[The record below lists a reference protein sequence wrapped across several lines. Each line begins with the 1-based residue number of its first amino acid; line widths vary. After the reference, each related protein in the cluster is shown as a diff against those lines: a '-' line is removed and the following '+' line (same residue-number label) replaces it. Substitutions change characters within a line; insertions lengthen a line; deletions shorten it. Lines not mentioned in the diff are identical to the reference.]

1 MRAKAVDVVKEAEAE
16 TLVLASRSLQVCV
29 CVWFASGPSIA
40 SIQAVSVSVSVSKTL
55 SGHWQDNKRHLLP
68 LLLPVHSRPFATPPA
83 RLDGHAHAAIANL
96 TRNSSQ
102 TF

>member
-16 TLVLASRSLQVCV
+16 TLVLASRCV

-40 SIQAVSVSVSVSKTL
+40 SIEAVSVSVSVSKTL